1 MQRFYFEQV
10 KKSHL
15 NYYVHIYN
23 TTIQYSYQNI
33 SNITIKCKFIIQVD
47 CSWVNCLKNND
58 IKNIHGLVLSWFF
71 SLASTTR
78 LACDMW
84 GLRWLKPRL
93 HYNFLGTARQIQTV
107 QARQP
112 SRFLRKCRHS
122 VCALRGRIHVEI
134 SARLLGDGKEG
145 GNVLNKKHE
154 VWNTESA
161 L

>member
-107 QARQP
+107 YKRCRLGSQAEIF
-112 SRFLRKCRHS
+112 SRTEHYVCLVTPLLAAPAFYAS
-122 VCALRGRIHVEI
+122 VNTPCAL
-134 SARLLGDGKEG
+134 
-145 GNVLNKKHE
+145 
-154 VWNTESA
+154 
-161 L
+161 